1 MKKRS
6 AKHSKLLLSFAALFM
21 RWAMMFIVIF
31 SLITLIDLISSGNGR
46 GGSVVFRIVFAAV
59 GSVIVNFIAY
69 FFIIPKL
76 NKQYG
81 VFRKI
86 LMRIAESGYS
96 GDIIAQMEE
105 QLRVCQSEPQKYT
118 PYINQYAMFLAE
130 AYLSLQE
137 YNKAEEKLK
146 IADMDFMEQQAKNP
160 NSLPAQH
167 NIVMLCV
174 LWVQFYSALGEK
186 SKVEDQLRF
195 SEKYFSKYRG
205 MNEITDYFIDTA
217 YFESLMIHGQYDNAI
232 KLLDKYASD
241 EQLIFGVCLDK
252 ARCLMKMDRKDEAEA
267 LFDKAHD
274 LATNDWRRKTVELE
288 RIKNI

>member
-86 LMRIAESGYS
+86 L
-96 GDIIAQMEE
+96 
-105 QLRVCQSEPQKYT
+105 
-118 PYINQYAMFLAE
+118 
-130 AYLSLQE
+130 
-137 YNKAEEKLK
+137 
-146 IADMDFMEQQAKNP
+146 
-160 NSLPAQH
+160 
-167 NIVMLCV
+167 
-174 LWVQFYSALGEK
+174 
-186 SKVEDQLRF
+186 
-195 SEKYFSKYRG
+195 
-205 MNEITDYFIDTA
+205 
-217 YFESLMIHGQYDNAI
+217 I
-232 KLLDKYASD
+232 KR
-241 EQLIFGVCLDK
+241 QP
-252 ARCLMKMDRKDEAEA
+252 
-267 LFDKAHD
+267 
-274 LATNDWRRKTVELE
+274 
-288 RIKNI
+288 